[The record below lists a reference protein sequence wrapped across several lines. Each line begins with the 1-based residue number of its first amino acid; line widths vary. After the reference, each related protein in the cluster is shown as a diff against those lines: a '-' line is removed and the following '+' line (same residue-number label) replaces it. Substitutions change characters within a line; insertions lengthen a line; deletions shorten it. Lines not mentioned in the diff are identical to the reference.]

1 MCDSINIYILFGCLY
16 NVSCLVLD
24 MDTVCGK
31 VLSPALHA
39 TGLKFSPEAICNPNV
54 IRNSELLI
62 ESPRLTC
69 MVIVDDIIIEMNYSK
84 PLVESLFC
92 YSLDINVSYH
102 IYRHSST
109 GFCSFDEKVFST
121 S

>member
-1 MCDSINIYILFGCLY
+1 MCNNINIYILFGCLY
-16 NVSCLVLD
+16 IVSVCHMEFWSCLVLD
-24 MDTVCGK
+24 LDTVCGK

-69 MVIVDDIIIEMNYSK
+69 MAIIEE
-84 PLVESLFC
+84 LVISSPCPAFPYVETDCISLLGIMCPF
-92 YSLDINVSYH
+92 L
-102 IYRHSST
+102 
-109 GFCSFDEKVFST
+109 
-121 S
+121 

>member
-39 TGLKFSPEAICNPNV
+39 TGLNFSPEAICNPNV

-69 MVIVDDIIIEMNYSK
+69 MAIIVE
-84 PLVESLFC
+84 L
-92 YSLDINVSYH
+92 
-102 IYRHSST
+102 
-109 GFCSFDEKVFST
+109 VFST
-121 S
+121 PCPAFPCVETDCISLLGNMCPFL

>member
-1 MCDSINIYILFGCLY
+1 MCNSINIYILFGCLF
-16 NVSCLVLD
+16 NVSCLVQDL
-24 MDTVCGK
+24 DTVCGK

-69 MVIVDDIIIEMNYSK
+69 MVIVD
-84 PLVESLFC
+84 
-92 YSLDINVSYH
+92 
-102 IYRHSST
+102 
-109 GFCSFDEKVFST
+109 EKVFST